1 MEDKEIERMC
11 EFEEN
16 YWWFIGRKQII
27 ISTLQNQLKDKTNL
41 KILDVGCG
49 TGGTTSSLT
58 KFGTTYG
65 TDFSTK
71 ALQFSNKRGL
81 NVLKS
86 GVYELPFISETF
98 DIITIFDTLEHI
110 KDDLLVLKELKRILK
125 NDGLIF
131 LTVPAYQ
138 FLWSDHDVSLS
149 HYRRY
154 NAKKLSIVV
163 ERAGLKKVRISYMIT
178 ILFPALAIFRLVS
191 KLKKSNP
198 NPTPSLIRVPKYVNK
213 FLKKVLSLE
222 NKILQKINL
231 PFGLSLICIVKKFD

>member
-1 MEDKEIERMC
+1 M
-11 EFEEN
+11 
-16 YWWFIGRKQII
+16 
-27 ISTLQNQLKDKTNL
+27 
-41 KILDVGCG
+41 
-49 TGGTTSSLT
+49 
-58 KFGTTYG
+58 
-65 TDFSTK
+65 
-71 ALQFSNKRGL
+71 
-81 NVLKS
+81 
-86 GVYELPFISETF
+86 
-98 DIITIFDTLEHI
+98 EHI

-178 ILFPALAIFRLVS
+178 ILFPALAIFRLLS

-198 NPTPSLIRVPKYVNK
+198 NPTPTLIRVPKYVNK
-213 FLKKVLSLE
+213 FLVKVLSLE

-231 PFGLSLICIVKKFD
+231 PFGLSLICIIKKFD